1 MAISSRLPC
10 SSHGGAGESVSLF
23 RPGWVRLSLVA
34 AVLVGAGCTTA
45 WSRHMSHGRTAL
57 WAGDAPRAVGHFEQ
71 AVASV
76 EEDDERRA
84 FSLFALGHALRLAG
98 RPVDAEPS
106 LRQAL
111 LLFEG
116 RYGTE
121 HPILVPTLAGL
132 ATVSREDPTRAAEF
146 DGIMTRIVAS
156 HRAQPD
162 WAPDDA
168 RQRFALGRGF
178 SDAGSLLLRADRREE
193 AEALFDRAV
202 PLLLE
207 TNPRWRSA
215 GQAALVDYAAFLQ
228 TTGRREQADLLLAPA
243 SADPDYLRYVALEAY
258 FGEHF
263 LVRWP
268 DEQMPLRVHL
278 PSPPDTMFRDPA
290 AVVDSVRDGILDWT
304 DVARPGVPSFVFV
317 DDAREADIPIVWSP
331 VGTTWFIA
339 FAAYDFDRMT
349 RRFGV
354 SHILVTAKYQG
365 GSEAPLDLLYVTM
378 LHEMGHA
385 LGLAGHSPDPGDVM
399 FPGIS
404 VRGSSIGLSAR
415 DRATLRA
422 LYAGSPAR
430 RIAGAKRVR

>member
-1 MAISSRLPC
+1 
-10 SSHGGAGESVSLF
+10 
-23 RPGWVRLSLVA
+23 
-34 AVLVGAGCTTA
+34 
-45 WSRHMSHGRTAL
+45 MSHGRTAL

-84 FSLFALGHALRLAG
+84 FSLFSLGHALRRAG
-98 RPVDAEPS
+98 RPAEAEPS
-106 LRQAL
+106 LGQAL

-116 RYGTE
+116 RYGTA
-121 HPILVPTLAGL
+121 HPMLVPTLSDLAGV
-132 ATVSREDPTRAAEF
+132 AREDPARTSEF
-146 DGIMTRIVAS
+146 EAMMARIFAS
-156 HRAQPD
+156 HRARPD

-168 RQRFALGRGF
+168 RQRFALGRGL
-178 SDAGSLLLRADRREE
+178 SDAGSLLLRADWHEE

-215 GQAALVDYAAFLQ
+215 GQAALVDYVAFLR
-228 TTGRREQADLLLAPA
+228 TTGREAQADLLVAPV
-243 SADPDYLRYVALEAY
+243 SAEPDYLRYVALEAY

-268 DEQMPLRVHL
+268 EDRMPLRVHL

-304 DVARPGVPSFVFV
+304 DVAKPGVPSFVFV
-317 DDAREADIPIVWSP
+317 DDAGDADIPIVWSP

-339 FAAYDFDRMT
+339 FASYEFNRMT

-399 FPGIS
+399 FPGLS
-404 VRGSSIGLSAR
+404 AKDPSIGLSAR

-422 LYAGSPAR
+422 LYAAPIGR
-430 RIAGAKRVR
+430 RITGAKRVR